1 MKKKALQ
8 ELKNKT
14 IAELKKLALTNSS
27 SLNKT
32 RTELLTGKHKN
43 VRVVKNIRQDLARI
57 YTILK
62 EKDLQTVATEKGA
75 TKS

>member
-14 IAELKKLALTNSS
+14 IAELKKLALTSSS

-43 VRVVKNIRQDLARI
+43 VRVVKNIRQDMARI
-57 YTILK
+57 YTIMK
-62 EKDLQTVATEKGA
+62 EKELQTVVAEKGG
-75 TKS
+75 K